1 MRLTLRLRL
10 ALAKAQL
17 RLLLVISRYMGL
29 NRKPERPMPER
40 EFMYPHTCLC
50 IDTDVSNY
58 EFHYSTLYSDDAV
71 NMLLSTI
78 LEEFIGEQITNDQV
92 SIYRWVQDGTVEE
105 TIMEL
110 IFKYE

>member
-40 EFMYPHTCLC
+40 EFMYPHTCIC

-58 EFHYSTLYSDDAV
+58 EFHYSTLYSDEAV

-78 LEEFIGEQITNDQV
+78 LEEFAGEQVANDQV
-92 SIYRWVQDGTVEE
+92 SIYRWVIDGTVEE
-105 TIMEL
+105 TLMEL
-110 IFKYE
+110 IYKYE